1 MESPPAASIPNSQR
15 TPPYAMKILI
25 AYASAA
31 GSTKSIAE
39 RIETRLQFGG
49 LGTITL
55 SPISSTLAI
64 TGYDVLI
71 IGACIHI
78 GWLHSGASFLKRI
91 SPFLKEPAN
100 TKQPLV
106 FAFSVGLPPNEN
118 ARAQEERKMDLWVR
132 KYVDVRGHR
141 LFMGSYKPPGGR
153 VGDWLW
159 KRAFGWFLGD
169 VFDRRDWGKVEEWVE
184 EIVEVL
190 RGEDG
195 KVEGEGEPLSC
206 SGSSKAR

>member
-1 MESPPAASIPNSQR
+1 
-15 TPPYAMKILI
+15 
-25 AYASAA
+25 
-31 GSTKSIAE
+31 
-39 RIETRLQFGG
+39 
-49 LGTITL
+49 
-55 SPISSTLAI
+55 
-64 TGYDVLI
+64 
-71 IGACIHI
+71 
-78 GWLHSGASFLKRI
+78 
-91 SPFLKEPAN
+91 
-100 TKQPLV
+100 
-106 FAFSVGLPPNEN
+106 
-118 ARAQEERKMDLWVR
+118 MDLWVR